1 MWYNIIK
8 SKGERMMK
16 RLLSRCLRR
25 YGKLIAALA
34 LAITT
39 ANVNS
44 CCIWINHQP
53 ELPDGANNLRK
64 F

>member
-1 MWYNIIK
+1 
-8 SKGERMMK
+8 MMK